1 MLVVTTGTGT
11 AWWRE
16 QSENQRT
23 LQLLYDSYA
32 AYVFI
37 AIHSSFK
44 TSFIS
49 KAGFFI

>member
-1 MLVVTTGTGT
+1 MLVITKGMAM

-16 QSENQRT
+16 QSENQYT

-37 AIHSSFK
+37 AIHSSF
-44 TSFIS
+44 
-49 KAGFFI
+49 